1 MTTIRENEVGQESMK
16 RDFYHLI
23 INGEKVKSSTGE
35 TIKTFNPA
43 TGELIAEVAK
53 ASKEDAESAIAAARN
68 AFDKGKWKLFPVGK
82 RSQVLNKIA
91 AIMR

>member
-1 MTTIRENEVGQESMK
+1 MKMTIEQETMK

-35 TIKTFNPA
+35 TIKTYNPA

-53 ASKEDAESAIAAARN
+53 ASKEDAEKAVAS
-68 AFDKGKWKLFPVGK
+68 
-82 RSQVLNKIA
+82 SQRFI
-91 AIMR
+91 